1 MINQNF
7 SRILIFCF
15 IFLAKNSF
23 SIKIE
28 ANNSP
33 YDVVH
38 NHTYYLNKN
47 HLDELKAAESFN
59 ISNKKE
65 RIKAAITL
73 YEILNGK
80 GIDVSAITSK
90 IPSDPNYID
99 SSSRRHIYVLYDK
112 LPEVFV
118 EKINDKWYYSQYTV
132 ESLNRIHKKVY
143 PFGANI
149 WATWFPYRENEQ
161 FVKLRPWQWI
171 GIGIITAVFLFCF
184 FLLKYFFRFV
194 FRKILFRRYVNEI
207 QDQDKIKSV
216 SNLFSTW
223 VGIKVLQVFVPT
235 LFINTKYSI
244 PIIRGISFVAATLM
258 VLIVYKLVSLFIFYA
273 KKYADKTDTQWDDQI
288 VLVMQKFMKFMVVFL
303 GLFFVL
309 NTLDVNLATIIAGL
323 SVGGLA
329 LALAAQDTV
338 KNFIASVMI
347 FIDKPFRIG
356 DMITG
361 DNFEGVVQEVGFRST
376 RIKTAND
383 SLIYIANA
391 KLSEMTI
398 DNKGFKIL
406 RKFKTEIVVQHETP
420 LYKLDRFIEGIRTI
434 LQKHPYTKNSSIDV
448 FLTNISTKGIQ
459 ISIGYTYKIY
469 NQKEEFTYREFILK
483 QILQL
488 AEIIKVKLVND
499 HSEVINSINHAT
511 DTSDDL
517 DNQLNK
523 YFTNLDAQLKSNL
536 IKFSANVKE

>member
-132 ESLNRIHKKVY
+132 ESLSRIHKKVY

-161 FVKLRPWQWI
+161 FAKLRPWQWI

-273 KKYADKTDTQWDDQI
+273 KRYADKTATQWDDQI

-383 SLIYIANA
+383 SLVYIANA

-406 RKFKTEIVVQHETP
+406 RKFKTEIFVQHETP
-420 LYKLDRFIEGIRTI
+420 LYKIDRFIEGIRTI

-448 FLTNISTKGIQ
+448 FLTNISTKGIL

-499 HSEVINSINHAT
+499 HSEVANTINHAT

-523 YFTNLDAQLKSNL
+523 YFTNLDAQLKNNL
-536 IKFSANVKE
+536 IKSSANVKE